1 MYSKK
6 IHQAPFPPQLFHQH
20 FKLRKKPEDVSLIK
34 MCQNREMRSDKV
46 YFDITST
53 LEAVCGASFR
63 PDHALLSALAYP
75 PFRGRLPSMASLTD
89 LHALLGKQAFRIVK
103 FQELKNVKLH
113 ISIFLKKCCRKQIGY
128 LLLCREIVL
137 TVKNVL
143 YEC

>member
-1 MYSKK
+1 
-6 IHQAPFPPQLFHQH
+6 
-20 FKLRKKPEDVSLIK
+20 
-34 MCQNREMRSDKV
+34 MRPDKV
-46 YFDITST
+46 YFDIAST

-75 PFRGRLPSMASLTD
+75 PFRGRLPSIASLTA
-89 LHALLGKQAFRIVK
+89 LHAILGKQAFRIVK

-128 LLLCREIVL
+128 LLLCREIVF